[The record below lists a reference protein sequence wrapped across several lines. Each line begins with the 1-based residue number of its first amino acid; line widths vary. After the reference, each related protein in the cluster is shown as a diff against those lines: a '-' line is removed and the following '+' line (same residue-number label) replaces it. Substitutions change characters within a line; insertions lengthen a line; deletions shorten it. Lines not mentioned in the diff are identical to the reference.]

1 MKTKI
6 LILSFSTT
14 AIFTEISGVFIAEIY
29 QFIAI
34 LCVILLDASLAM
46 IKAYKNSTFETNKSF
61 KAVVMLVLF
70 WALLATV
77 LMIEKGFPIA
87 SFLSEAVIVPILL
100 FQIISIIKNLSL
112 LGYINSELAKK
123 ILANIDNHKEVKDV

>member
-6 LILSFSTT
+6 LILSFSMS
-14 AIFTEISGVFIAEIY
+14 AMFTEISGILVAEMY

-34 LCVILLDASLAM
+34 LCVILLDTTLAM
-46 IKAYKNSTFETNKSF
+46 IKAYKSSTFETNKSF
-61 KAVVMLVLF
+61 KAVIMLVLF

-77 LMIEKGFPIA
+77 LIIEKGFPFV

-112 LGYINSELAKK
+112 LGYINNELAKK
-123 ILANIDNHKEVKDV
+123 ILSNIDNHKVN